1 MPTLSTTPDS
11 LVRHAVLGNFAA
23 PDFARRPTFQ
33 NVAAL
38 CFKQALLE
46 KYPALSVDF
55 TQLAIAEPVESTDS
69 SGPPRGYRF
78 GHPVDAMIRS
88 FINSTPVTLIQ
99 GVHRLTVDPNR
110 LAPHPL
116 AVGMAELQAIINDHA
131 PLLIRAYQQALA
143 EFWSDSPDRS
153 LPPLQWLRRCC
164 RRR

>member
-69 SGPPRGYRF
+69 SGTPRGYRF

-110 LAPHPL
+110 LAPIRWPWAWPSCRPL
-116 AVGMAELQAIINDHA
+116 STTM
-131 PLLIRAYQQALA
+131 
-143 EFWSDSPDRS
+143 
-153 LPPLQWLRRCC
+153 RRC
-164 RRR
+164 